1 MNSAVNNK
9 IFDKKKI
16 IIYRNVRL
24 VHSENRLLKPAE
36 TWRKAPEGGIMEYC
50 DSVDRLNRILVRGH
64 RIIQSELL
72 KLGVDDLVPSHG
84 AVLEHLKA
92 MGIPQPV
99 TELVTALRRPK
110 SSITKATD
118 CLENGGYVFK
128 KPNPGDGR
136 SYLVGLTPSG
146 VDVLE
151 QFRKA
156 YAVLEKKLFANITEE
171 QKNICL
177 QTLSEMEANLK

>member
-1 MNSAVNNK
+1 
-9 IFDKKKI
+9 
-16 IIYRNVRL
+16 
-24 VHSENRLLKPAE
+24 
-36 TWRKAPEGGIMEYC
+36 MEY
-50 DSVDRLNRILVRGH
+50 SNSIDRLNRILVRSH
-64 RIIQSELL
+64 RIIQNELL

-118 CLENGGYVFK
+118 CLENSGYLFK

-136 SYLVGLTPSG
+136 SYLVGLTPAG
-146 VDVLE
+146 ANVLE
-151 QFRKA
+151 LFRQA
-156 YAVLEKKLFANITEE
+156 HAILEKKLFAEISKARREE
-171 QKNICL
+171 CML
-177 QTLSEMEANLK
+177 TLSEMEANLK

>member
-1 MNSAVNNK
+1 
-9 IFDKKKI
+9 
-16 IIYRNVRL
+16 
-24 VHSENRLLKPAE
+24 
-36 TWRKAPEGGIMEYC
+36 MEYC

-136 SYLVGLTPSG
+136 SYLVGLTPAG
-146 VDVLE
+146 MEVLE
-151 QFRKA
+151 LFSKA
-156 YAVLEKKLFANITEE
+156 HAILEKKLFFRHFRRAPDFLHAGSCGNGRKFKMKSRGRPGLSTVA
-171 QKNICL
+171 
-177 QTLSEMEANLK
+177 TL

>member
-1 MNSAVNNK
+1 
-9 IFDKKKI
+9 
-16 IIYRNVRL
+16 
-24 VHSENRLLKPAE
+24 
-36 TWRKAPEGGIMEYC
+36 MEY
-50 DSVDRLNRILVRGH
+50 SNSIDRLNRILVRSH
-64 RIIQSELL
+64 RIIQNELL

-118 CLENGGYVFK
+118 CLENSGYLFK

-136 SYLVGLTPSG
+136 SYLVGLTPAG
-146 VDVLE
+146 ADVLE
-151 QFRKA
+151 LFRQA
-156 YAVLEKKLFANITEE
+156 HAILEKKLFAEISKTRREE
-171 QKNICL
+171 CML
-177 QTLSEMEANLK
+177 TLSEMEANLK

>member
-1 MNSAVNNK
+1 
-9 IFDKKKI
+9 
-16 IIYRNVRL
+16 
-24 VHSENRLLKPAE
+24 
-36 TWRKAPEGGIMEYC
+36 MEYC
-50 DSVDRLNRILVRGH
+50 DSVDRLNRILVRSH

-92 MGIPQPV
+92 MGMPQPV

-136 SYLVGLTPSG
+136 SYLVGLTPAG
-146 VDVLE
+146 LEVLKLFS
-151 QFRKA
+151 QA
-156 YAVLEKKLFANITEE
+156 HAVLVKKLFAGIPDERRDACM
-171 QKNICL
+171 QI
-177 QTLSEMEANLK
+177 LSEMEANLK

>member
-1 MNSAVNNK
+1 MGEQWRISTVTQW
-9 IFDKKKI
+9 
-16 IIYRNVRL
+16 NVKQML
-24 VHSENRLLKPAE
+24 SK
-36 TWRKAPEGGIMEYC
+36 GGQMEYC
-50 DSVDRLNRILVRGH
+50 DSVDRLNRILVRAN
-64 RIIQSELL
+64 RIIQNELL

-146 VDVLE
+146 MEVLKL
-151 QFRKA
+151 FRQA
-156 YAVLEKKLFANITEE
+156 HTTLEKKLFANIAEGRRGE
-171 QKNICL
+171 CML
-177 QTLSEMEANLK
+177 FLAEMEANLK

>member
-1 MNSAVNNK
+1 MGEQWLISTVTQW
-9 IFDKKKI
+9 
-16 IIYRNVRL
+16 NVKQML
-24 VHSENRLLKPAE
+24 YK
-36 TWRKAPEGGIMEYC
+36 GGQMEYC
-50 DSVDRLNRILVRGH
+50 DSVDRLNRILVRAN
-64 RIIQSELL
+64 RIIQNELL

-146 VDVLE
+146 MEVLKL
-151 QFRKA
+151 FRQA
-156 YAVLEKKLFANITEE
+156 HTTLEKKLFANIAEGRRGE
-171 QKNICL
+171 CML
-177 QTLSEMEANLK
+177 FLAEMEANLK